1 MRTRTLSRAP
11 ITRTLY
17 AGAPAGKGIGGQ
29 PNGANFRRPA
39 WVQTPRDRSVWHTL
53 VARTHKHAPKAAT
66 VSLYRKRV

>member
-1 MRTRTLSRAP
+1 MRTLSRAP
-11 ITRTLY
+11 ITRTWH
-17 AGAPAGKGIGGQ
+17 AMRPTGKGVGVQ

-39 WVQTPRDRSVWHTL
+39 FVQDPVDRNVWHTL